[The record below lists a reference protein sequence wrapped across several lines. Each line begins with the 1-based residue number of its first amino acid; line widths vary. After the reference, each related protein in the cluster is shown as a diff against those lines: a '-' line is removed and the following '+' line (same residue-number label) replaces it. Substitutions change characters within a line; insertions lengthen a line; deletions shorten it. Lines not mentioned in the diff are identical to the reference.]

1 MHDVLFKILKKCVS
15 LQHLYFVTPCD
26 YIINGNQYI
35 RVYLPP
41 PYTAPPGVSAMSVF
55 VSVKVFQFGWYVYK

>member
-1 MHDVLFKILKKCVS
+1 MHDVLFKILKKYVS

-41 PYTAPPGVSAMSVF
+41 PYTAPQEFRPCLSS
-55 VSVKVFQFGWYVYK
+55 FQSKYFSLVDM